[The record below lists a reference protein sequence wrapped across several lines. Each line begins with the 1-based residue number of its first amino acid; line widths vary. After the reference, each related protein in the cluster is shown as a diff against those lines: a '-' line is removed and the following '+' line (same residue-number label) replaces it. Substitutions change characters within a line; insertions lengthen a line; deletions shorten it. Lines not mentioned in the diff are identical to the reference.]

1 MPPKR
6 QVQAFNALLDQS
18 DALLQFETV
27 VRRGNL
33 AGKLYAMC
41 GFLLLE
47 AQRGTGL
54 LSALATKQDRIL
66 VIEHDV
72 IRGSMTVADIVS
84 LVRRDQLCGAMR
96 AGKDETAKY
105 FQSPAR

>member
-6 QVQAFNALLDQS
+6 QVQALNVLLDQS

-54 LSALATKQDRIL
+54 RSALGREQGRIL
-66 VIEHDV
+66 VIEHDM
-72 IRGSMTVADIVS
+72 IRGSLTGADIVA
-84 LVRRDQLCGAMR
+84 LVQREQLCGAMR
-96 AGKDETAKY
+96 AGKEETVRY